1 MMTLQIDNREVE
13 NFIQQ
18 HYHQD
23 TQSLWQDFT
32 AFVKNSLSDSYPA
45 ITAEEA
51 KKRVAKAIEE
61 VDSGRAVMLTQEE
74 YDREMKTLQVSI
86 QDDYVDEFDDFIST
100 LPKDAVSVTKSLD
113 EEVRK
118 RVDEYRSGTMKTT
131 PFMEGLDE
139 IRESLTSRL

>member
-18 HYHQD
+18 HYRHD

-32 AFVKNSLSDSYPA
+32 AFVKTSLSDTYPA

-61 VDSGRAVMLTQEE
+61 VDDGRAAMLTQEA
-74 YDREMKTLQVSI
+74 YDQEMRIFMDSI
-86 QDDYVDEFDDFIST
+86 A
-100 LPKDAVSVTKSLD
+100 K
-113 EEVRK
+113 
-118 RVDEYRSGTMKTT
+118 
-131 PFMEGLDE
+131 
-139 IRESLTSRL
+139 